1 MNMPKSMSNELR
13 GFIKNCDPNIV
24 GVGLLLARAAIKY
37 DFRIIDLAKAFGVTR
52 MTIHTWFRGGYIRH
66 NNTRKII
73 FFLSL
78 IEDYPQ
84 TMKIILKN
92 ESGKKLFLTT
102 FSQRIKTLML

>member
-24 GVGLLLARAAIKY
+24 GVGVLLARVAIKY

-52 MTIHTWFRGGYIRH
+52 MTMHTWFRGGYIRH
-66 NNTRKII
+66 KNTRKII

-84 TMKIILKN
+84 TMRIILKN